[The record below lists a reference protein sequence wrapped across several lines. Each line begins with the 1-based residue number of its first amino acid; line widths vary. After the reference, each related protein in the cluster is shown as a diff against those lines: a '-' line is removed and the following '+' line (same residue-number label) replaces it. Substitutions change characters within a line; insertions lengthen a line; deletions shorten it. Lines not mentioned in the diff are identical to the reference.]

1 MYKVKYKLI
10 TRNKKYDYKVFE
22 ETRYNDI
29 VGYEYFYY
37 ICNYSENDTIA
48 SHIINWKDVE
58 KVLNKLKESE

>member
-1 MYKVKYKLI
+1 MQ
-10 TRNKKYDYKVFE
+10 RYDVFFE